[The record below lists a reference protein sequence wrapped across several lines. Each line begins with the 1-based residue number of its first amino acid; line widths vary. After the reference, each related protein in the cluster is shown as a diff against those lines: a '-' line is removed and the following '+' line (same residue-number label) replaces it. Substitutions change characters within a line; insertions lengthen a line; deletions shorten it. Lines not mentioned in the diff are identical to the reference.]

1 MRNQEGGNSTRVSA
15 REQTE
20 ADEIEAQ
27 EIEAQEIEFDLVA
40 GWTEDA
46 VRELGPEYAIP
57 AGCRGSGSPSDLAWL
72 AEALQVGPDTR
83 VADVGSGVGGPAAWL
98 AGHFGPQ
105 PVCAEPM
112 RGAAAAGQRLFGLPT
127 VVAAAEAL
135 PLRSGAF
142 DAVECLGVLCTV
154 PRPQRPA
161 VLRELRRVLEPEG
174 DLGLLVFVARGPLAG
189 PLPEGNDFPTEEALT
204 ALLAENGFTV
214 VQTMESDGLAQAPVA
229 WQERADAVDDLLAR
243 HHGDDPRWQRAQQQT
258 ARISRL
264 IGGGHVRPLLV
275 HARAA
280 GSYGSTIR

>member
-1 MRNQEGGNSTRVSA
+1 MRA
-15 REQTE
+15 PEQT
-20 ADEIEAQ
+20 DRR
-27 EIEAQEIEFDLVA
+27 IEAQEIEFDLVA

-46 VRELGPEYAIP
+46 VRALGPEYAIP

-83 VADVGSGVGGPAAWL
+83 VVDVGSGVGGPAAWL
-98 AGHFGPQ
+98 AEHFGPQ

-112 RGAAAAGQRLFGLPT
+112 RGRRGSRAAALRPAHGRRAPPRRCRCGPGRST
-127 VVAAAEAL
+127 PWSAWACCAPSRA
-135 PLRSGAF
+135 RSGRRCCASC
-142 DAVECLGVLCTV
+142 AGCSA
-154 PRPQRPA
+154 PRATSACWCSSPA
-161 VLRELRRVLEPEG
+161 
-174 DLGLLVFVARGPLAG
+174 ARCAG

-275 HARAA
+275 HARA
-280 GSYGSTIR
+280 R

>member
-1 MRNQEGGNSTRVSA
+1 MSET
-15 REQTE
+15 EQTLV
-20 ADEIEAQ
+20 Q
-27 EIEAQEIEFDLVA
+27 EIDAQEIEFDLVA

-98 AGHFGPQ
+98 ADHFGPQ

-142 DAVECLGVLCTV
+142 DAVECLGVLCTI
-154 PRPQRPA
+154 PRQQRPA
-161 VLRELRRVLEPEG
+161 VMRELCRVLRPQGE
-174 DLGLLVFVARGPLAG
+174 LGLLVFVASG
-189 PLPEGNDFPTEEALT
+189 PLPEGNDFPTEEALI
-204 ALLAENGFTV
+204 AVLAEAGFTV

-258 ARISRL
+258 VRISRL

-275 HARAA
+275 HARA
-280 GSYGSTIR
+280 R

>member
-1 MRNQEGGNSTRVSA
+1 MNET
-15 REQTE
+15 EQTPV
-20 ADEIEAQ
+20 Q
-27 EIEAQEIEFDLVA
+27 EIDAQEIEFDLVA

-98 AGHFGPQ
+98 ADHFGPQ
-105 PVCAEPM
+105 PVCIEPM

-161 VLRELRRVLEPEG
+161 VLRELHRVLRPDG
-174 DLGLLVFVARGPLAG
+174 DLGLLVFVARGSQGNEALPG

-204 ALLAENGFTV
+204 AILTDAGFTV

-243 HHGDDPRWQRAQQQT
+243 QHGDDPRWQRAQQQT

-275 HARAA
+275 HARA
-280 GSYGSTIR
+280 R